1 MTRNIH
7 PTGISNVLK
16 REMTDKK
23 IQKTVLYLRCRST
36 GICYVLIHKL
46 GTLSISMQCNKI
58 STYNLNEQWT
68 FLDSFWI
75 FQDGAELNNR
85 III

>member
-7 PTGISNVLK
+7 PTGILNVLK

-23 IQKTVLYLRCRST
+23 IQKTVLYLRCQST

-46 GTLSISMQCNKI
+46 GTLSISMQLHQHVIKYQPIILTSNGQ
-58 STYNLNEQWT
+58 L
-68 FLDSFWI
+68 LDLSRWC
-75 FQDGAELNNR
+75 
-85 III
+85 